1 MFRHRKNTC
10 FILYL
15 SVNVTICSLT
25 ICYLRIPY
33 GYTIMYTCLLLS
45 PKISSAIASDK
56 DCTEHSFKLCHSNT
70 LSQLS
75 RSDIF
80 FFLKQSKICGSV
92 YERTLQVLPSPF
104 LPNNQEFLFK
114 MLYHV
119 LIYVI
124 AKFALFIY
132 LKYSF

>member
-15 SVNVTICSLT
+15 SVNVTVCSLT
-25 ICYLRIPY
+25 ICYLRTPY

-92 YERTLQVLPSPF
+92 YKRTYKSYLRH
-104 LPNNQEFLFK
+104 LFQTIK
-114 MLYHV
+114 NFFSKCCIML
-119 LIYVI
+119 
-124 AKFALFIY
+124 LFM
-132 LKYSF
+132 S